1 MPITDFRELRCWQL
15 ADSVRAEV
23 NAICAKAAV
32 AQDFR
37 FCNGFRDAAGSV
49 CHNLGEGFTR
59 YRSGD
64 IVQFFT
70 YALASIAEVQDY
82 LVESC
87 TRGAITQSDM
97 TRLIDHCDHTRAMAL
112 RFMKPHEARLRR
124 KSKARPP
131 R

>member
-1 MPITDFRELRCWQL
+1 MLLTDFRELRCWQL

-97 TRLIDHCDHTRAMAL
+97 ARLITIAITRAQWRWA
-112 RFMKPHEARLRR
+112 
-124 KSKARPP
+124 S
-131 R
+131 